1 MKRDPSLREA
11 MDAVIADAR
20 ALSEEHDVSRDNLH
34 ADRVWRNARIVGEYA
49 ERDEN
54 WVIDGDVLKL
64 ATYLHVV
71 APRAE
76 SVAEQVRA
84 SAMLAE
90 GILRTHGLA
99 QLVWPVGQVIMEL
112 SPALGREPSFAETKV
127 LRDADRLDSL
137 GAIGIARCFA
147 TGTLLGATAF
157 YDRDD
162 PLAVNRE
169 LDDSTYILDHFRTN
183 LLHISQNMFT
193 RYARAE
199 GQRRTRVVRAYYDA
213 LLKEAGFMLGS
224 ENE

>member
-20 ALSEEHDVSRDNLH
+20 ALSEEHDVARDNLH
-34 ADRVWRNARIVGEYA
+34 ADRVWRNARIVGQYA

-64 ATYLHVV
+64 AAYLHVV
-71 APRAE
+71 APRAD

-84 SAMLAE
+84 SATLAE

-99 QLVWPVGQVIMEL
+99 QMIWPVGQVIMEL
-112 SPALGREPSFAETKV
+112 SPELGREPSFVETKV

-137 GAIGIARCFA
+137 GAIGIARCFS

-157 YDRDD
+157 YDRED
-162 PLAVNRE
+162 PLAVHRT
-169 LDDSTYILDHFRTN
+169 LDDAQYILDHFRTN
-183 LLHISQNMFT
+183 LLHLSQSMFT